1 MRLRM
6 KAVDNGLKCG
16 QYQVIVEDVY
26 LVPKSYDGRG
36 YAVKQAAID
45 VREDL
50 DFIIEYVED
59 SVEYYTDR
67 IKESGYPDSAYAE
80 WRDLLTA
87 NKRALKKLK
96 AYESHIRQSA

>member
-1 MRLRM
+1 M

-26 LVPKSYDGRG
+26 LIPKSYDGRG
-36 YAVKQAAID
+36 YAVKQAEVD
-45 VREDL
+45 VLADI

-67 IKESGYPDSAYAE
+67 IQESDYPDSAYAD
-80 WRDLLTA
+80 WRKLLSA
-87 NKRALKKLK
+87 NKKALKKLK
-96 AYESHIRQSA
+96 TYESNIRQSA